1 MKSVYD
7 FIVRPIGDRYN
18 NVKKINNK
26 DLVLN
31 TKIESWKFVNRIA
44 EVVSTPL
51 AFNTP
56 IKKGNTVVVHQ
67 NVFRRFYNMKG
78 EQANSR
84 SFFKDDLYFAASDQI
99 YLYKQEK
106 WRSFGDRC
114 FVKPI
119 ENKNSLFND
128 KMLKGIG
135 VLKIGNNNLEASNI
149 DLEDVVGFKLGA
161 EWEFLIDNEL
171 LYCMKSNDIILKYG
185 YKENQKEYNPS
196 WANSS

>member
-119 ENKNSLFND
+119 ENNNSLFND